1 MDLEQGDELV
11 SVGQADDTR
20 DIIMVSEQGQAIKFE
35 VSGLPP
41 RSRSAGGVRGMRLL
55 GDDRVVAMGIAAPN
69 THLLIV
75 SQNGYG
81 KSTPLSS
88 YPRHK
93 RGGQGVRTFRV
104 TDKGGPVAAARV
116 VPDTEGQEIFII
128 SSKAQMQRITLE
140 DVRVTGRNT
149 QGVIVWRGREGD
161 DFVAAIACFHETDR
175 KLNSESA
182 TGSGQASGN
191 GSADGNTSKNETP
204 PAK

>member
-1 MDLEQGDELV
+1 
-11 SVGQADDTR
+11 
-20 DIIMVSEQGQAIKFE
+20 
-35 VSGLPP
+35 
-41 RSRSAGGVRGMRLL
+41 MRLL

-69 THLLIV
+69 THLWIV

-191 GSADGNTSKNETP
+191 GFANGNTTTNDTP